1 MVNLIWLPLSTAQV
15 ETSRC
20 PGYEDVSN
28 ARMQRVVDI
37 SSLQIGANVDAGAC
51 GMVCNTGQIYCLPTG
66 IIIGEYKT
74 GTAEIRLWFKSHP
87 HVHMASGEPS
97 NLATDPVVKFRK
109 YMKQTPGWRPFTPKE
124 IRSGVIAMEKSP
136 IYSTEY
142 CASSRKMKTLLP
154 SIKLILSVRDPA
166 RRAYSAFMQQ
176 CRMFLL
182 VETHQGEVVR
192 CDKPGSLHP
201 NANCRALQGDRTQIF
216 RQLGPRACNAGAF
229 DKYLKGVKRRQSEA
243 GITLDELYKRMDT
256 SFNNSVCV
264 QADRYMQEEL
274 LAHGLYSATIQAYWR
289 HFQQMQLKVV
299 FMGDFKKDALS
310 FIKQVRVCVW
320 PDELKSEDI
329 YCGNDN
335 AGRFQ
340 PGIANVLQKY
350 HTMSVCLYSNT
361 RGFGPLT
368 DYCKRSYRIDT
379 TLACTGSALT
389 SCVVSFVGAVLRL

>member
-310 FIKQVRVCVW
+310 FIKQVEDHVGIPHHRFLVHKSNGFWVLNSRSEQSKATTQSQYEDASNEAREYLCNFYKPEVRRLV
-320 PDELKSEDI
+320 ELLPEHTKKFQGWDL
-329 YCGNDN
+329 YC
-335 AGRFQ
+335 
-340 PGIANVLQKY
+340 P
-350 HTMSVCLYSNT
+350 S
-361 RGFGPLT
+361 
-368 DYCKRSYRIDT
+368 
-379 TLACTGSALT
+379 
-389 SCVVSFVGAVLRL
+389 